1 MLEKGIYEKWR
12 LRKRHFFIV
21 FFLGFSSGLPF
32 TLVGTTL
39 AAWYADKGLS
49 IMNIGMLTLVGQPYI
64 YKFLWSPFLD
74 KAFFKKMGRRR
85 GWIFST
91 QLLLV
96 IGILSL
102 SLFSPS
108 EAPLLIAIMAL
119 GIAITSATQ
128 DIAIDAYRADIL
140 LPHERGLG
148 ATLAVFSYRIA
159 TLVSGA
165 LALIWAEHY
174 GWSSTFIILGLSLLP
189 SLLVNL
195 LSPEPS
201 QQLAKP
207 VTFITPFKALLKRD
221 KALMVFG
228 FIFLYKLGEAFTSTS
243 SGITMPFLIQG
254 LGFDLTTIGLTG
266 KGVGIIATIVGS
278 FIAGFLMLRVS
289 LYRALFIFGVLQAAT
304 NLFFVLL
311 AYVGKKLSLLVIA
324 VLFDNLAAG
333 MGMTA
338 LIAFMMAW
346 SDKRYTASQFALL
359 SAISAL
365 PRMLSGPIAA
375 LIQIHYGWVVM
386 FAFSFLFALPA
397 LWVLSRL
404 KSNIIKADSTP
415 SINES
420 PTVNPEPYPDLKKV

>member
-1 MLEKGIYEKWR
+1 MLNNQIFEKWR
-12 LRKRHFFIV
+12 LKKRHFFIV

-39 AAWYADKGLS
+39 AAWYAHKGLS
-49 IMNIGMLTLVGQPYI
+49 IMNIGMLTLIGQPYI
-64 YKFLWSPFLD
+64 YKFLWAPLLD
-74 KAFFKKMGRRR
+74 KAFFKKMGKRR

-96 IGILSL
+96 LGILL
-102 SLFSPS
+102 LALFSPDKHPFLV
-108 EAPLLIAIMAL
+108 ALFALCIALI
-119 GIAITSATQ
+119 SATQ
-128 DIAIDAYRADIL
+128 DVAIDAYRAEIL

-148 ATLAVFSYRIA
+148 ATLAVFSYRLA

-174 GWSSTFIILGLSLLP
+174 GWPATFIILALSLIP

-201 QQLAKP
+201 QKLTKP
-207 VTFITPFKALLKRD
+207 VSFITPFKALIKRD
-221 KALMVFG
+221 KALMVFC

-289 LYRALFIFGVLQAAT
+289 LYRALFIFGVLQAFT
-304 NLFFVLL
+304 NLLFVLL
-311 AYVGKKLSLLVIA
+311 AYVGKKLSLLVVA

-338 LIAFMMAW
+338 LLAFMMAW

-375 LIQIHYGWVVM
+375 MLQIHYGWVVM
-386 FAFSFLFALPA
+386 FACSFVFALPA
-397 LWVLSRL
+397 LWVLFRL
-404 KSNIIKADSTP
+404 KSYVIKADNAPFSQNVIP
-415 SINES
+415 IQNSA
-420 PTVNPEPYPDLKKV
+420 YPDLNRV